1 MTGLE
6 AGLLLQ
12 TEIEARLIPQNG
24 LEAGLLLQLGLGA
37 LAVLTALTAAPSLR
51 SRAVGILC
59 TLIAVT
65 GFLTGLGAMLGATGG
80 LRISIALP
88 LDPLLLAPDRL
99 GGLFMLIVSG
109 VGILV
114 SLYSMSSTHGP
125 DASRTAWVAMP
136 VFLVGMQLVPAAT
149 DSVSFLLAWEIMTLG
164 STVLLLADHA
174 SRATVASAGI
184 WYSAMSQLSF
194 FFILAGFA
202 VLAAATGGTSFS
214 NLQAIEPGPANVAF
228 VLFLLGFGGKAEL
241 VPLHVWVPRVLP
253 EAPSHVSAAMSG
265 AMVKIGVYGGVLVC
279 VRLLPDGPAWWG
291 IAIMVVGGASALYG
305 ILQASVS
312 SDLKVLLAYS
322 TTENMG
328 LVFLGLGASLLLRG
342 YDATAAADA
351 ALVAALLLA
360 VSHAAFKSTLFLGA
374 GAIIHATGERNL
386 DRLGGLSAR
395 MPVTAAAFG
404 VASLGAAAI
413 PITSGFVAE
422 WMLLQSLI
430 HGGRLDG
437 AVVSVTASVAMPLAV
452 AVIALTAGLALLT
465 FVKAYGIAFLARPR
479 SVEAADARE
488 VPPLMQLALALGALF
503 VLALGLLPGPIAAL
517 VAHTVSS
524 NPSAAVQSVGLGGV
538 SLPGIGAV
546 LDPIML
552 VVLSALVAIPVL
564 VSIIVSA
571 RRHPHRTV
579 DLPWGGGGSR
589 ARPRMQYT
597 ATSYA
602 EPLVRVFDDV
612 LKPSRDVQVTH
623 VAESRYL
630 VERVRVE
637 QRVSDV
643 FETRLYRP
651 VLNLF
656 QRYGIVVRHI
666 ANGSIH
672 RYLSYSF
679 VALLIVLIVV
689 SL

>member
-1 MTGLE
+1 M
-6 AGLLLQ
+6 
-12 TEIEARLIPQNG
+12 TEIG
-24 LEAGLLLQLGLGA
+24 VGVLLQLGLGA
-37 LAVLTALTAAPSLR
+37 LAVLSALTAPPSLR
-51 SRAVGILC
+51 SRAGGILC
-59 TLIAVT
+59 TLTAGT
-65 GFLTGLGAMLGATGG
+65 GFLTGIAALLGSTGG
-80 LRISIALP
+80 LLIAVALP
-88 LDPLLLAPDRL
+88 MDPLLLAPDRF

-114 SLYSMSSTHGP
+114 SIYSMSSTRGP

-174 SRATVASAGI
+174 SRAPVASAGI

-202 VLAAATGGTSFS
+202 VLSTASGGTSFA
-214 NLQAIEPGPANVAF
+214 NLQGIESGSGAANLAF

-265 AMVKIGVYGGVLVC
+265 AMVKIGVYGGLLVC

-291 IAIMVVGGASALYG
+291 IAIMLIGGASALYG

-328 LVFLGLGASLLLRG
+328 LIFLGLGASMLLRG
-342 YDATAAADA
+342 SGSTAAADA

-374 GAIIHATGERNL
+374 GAIMHATGERNL
-386 DRLGGLSAR
+386 DRLGGLGAR

-404 VASLGAAAI
+404 IASLGAAAI

-422 WMLLQSLI
+422 WMLLQALL
-430 HGGRLDG
+430 HGGRQDG
-437 AVVSVTASVAMPLAV
+437 AVVSVAASVAMPLAV
-452 AVIALTAGLALLT
+452 AVIALTAGLTLLT

-479 SVEAADARE
+479 STPAADARE
-488 VPPLMQLALALGALF
+488 VPPLMQVALGLGA
-503 VLALGLLPGPIAAL
+503 VLVLTLGLLPGPIAAL
-517 VAHTVSS
+517 AASTVSP
-524 NPSAAVQSVGLGGV
+524 NPADTVRVIGLGGV
-538 SLPGIGAV
+538 YLPGIGATLNPV
-546 LDPIML
+546 LL

-564 VSIIVSA
+564 VSIVVSA
-571 RRHPHRTV
+571 RRHPHRPT

-602 EPLVRVFDDV
+602 EPLMRVFDDV
-612 LKPSRDVQVTH
+612 LRPSRDVQVTH

-630 VERVRVE
+630 VERVRVD
-637 QRVSDV
+637 QRVWDV
-643 FETRLYRP
+643 VETRLYRP
-651 VLNLF
+651 VLNAL
-656 QRYGIVVRHI
+656 QRYGILARHL

-679 VALLIVLIVV
+679 VALLIVLIWV

>member
-1 MTGLE
+1 
-6 AGLLLQ
+6 
-12 TEIEARLIPQNG
+12 
-24 LEAGLLLQLGLGA
+24 
-37 LAVLTALTAAPSLR
+37 
-51 SRAVGILC
+51 
-59 TLIAVT
+59 
-65 GFLTGLGAMLGATGG
+65 
-80 LRISIALP
+80 
-88 LDPLLLAPDRL
+88 
-99 GGLFMLIVSG
+99 
-109 VGILV
+109 
-114 SLYSMSSTHGP
+114 
-125 DASRTAWVAMP
+125 
-136 VFLVGMQLVPAAT
+136 
-149 DSVSFLLAWEIMTLG
+149 
-164 STVLLLADHA
+164 
-174 SRATVASAGI
+174 
-184 WYSAMSQLSF
+184 
-194 FFILAGFA
+194 
-202 VLAAATGGTSFS
+202 
-214 NLQAIEPGPANVAF
+214 
-228 VLFLLGFGGKAEL
+228 
-241 VPLHVWVPRVLP
+241 
-253 EAPSHVSAAMSG
+253 
-265 AMVKIGVYGGVLVC
+265 VC

-643 FETRLYRP
+643 FETQLYRP

-656 QRYGIVVRHI
+656 QRYGIVVRHV

>member
-1 MTGLE
+1 MTGI
-6 AGLLLQ
+6 G
-12 TEIEARLIPQNG
+12 
-24 LEAGLLLQLGLGA
+24 AGLLLQLFLGA
-37 LAVLTALTAAPSLR
+37 LAVASALLAAPSLR
-51 SRAVGILC
+51 SRAGGILC

-65 GFLTGLGAMLGATGG
+65 GFVTGLSALLGATGG
-80 LRISIALP
+80 LLIPIALP
-88 LDPLLLAPDRL
+88 MDPLRLAPDRL

-114 SLYSMSSTHGP
+114 SLYSMSSTRGP

-202 VLAAATGGTSFS
+202 VLAAASGGTSFT
-214 NLQAIEPGPANVAF
+214 NLQIEPGSWAANVAF

-265 AMVKIGVYGGVLVC
+265 AMVKIGVYGALLVC

-291 IAIMVVGGASALYG
+291 IAIMLVGGASALYG

-328 LVFLGLGASLLLRG
+328 LVFLGLGASMLLRG

-386 DRLGGLSAR
+386 DRLGGLGAR

-404 VASLGAAAI
+404 IASLGAAAI

-437 AVVSVTASVAMPLAV
+437 AVVSVAASVAMPLAV

-479 SVEAADARE
+479 SRAAADARE
-488 VPPLMQLALALGALF
+488 VPPVMQLSLALGALF
-503 VLALGLLPGPIAAL
+503 VLALGLLPGPVAAL
-517 VAHTVSS
+517 VAHTISP
-524 NPSAAVQSVGLGGV
+524 NPTAAVQSVGLGGV

-552 VVLSALVAIPVL
+552 VVLSALVAIPVV
-564 VSIIVSA
+564 VSIIVSG

-630 VERVRVE
+630 VERVEVE

-656 QRYGIVVRHI
+656 QRYGIVVRHV

-679 VALLIVLIVV
+679 AALLIVLIVV

>member
-1 MTGLE
+1 
-6 AGLLLQ
+6 
-12 TEIEARLIPQNG
+12 
-24 LEAGLLLQLGLGA
+24 
-37 LAVLTALTAAPSLR
+37 
-51 SRAVGILC
+51 
-59 TLIAVT
+59 
-65 GFLTGLGAMLGATGG
+65 
-80 LRISIALP
+80 
-88 LDPLLLAPDRL
+88 
-99 GGLFMLIVSG
+99 
-109 VGILV
+109 
-114 SLYSMSSTHGP
+114 
-125 DASRTAWVAMP
+125 
-136 VFLVGMQLVPAAT
+136 
-149 DSVSFLLAWEIMTLG
+149 
-164 STVLLLADHA
+164 
-174 SRATVASAGI
+174 
-184 WYSAMSQLSF
+184 MSQLSF

-202 VLAAATGGTSFS
+202 VLAAASGGTSFT
-214 NLQAIEPGPANVAF
+214 NLQAIEPVPANVAF
-228 VLFLLGFGGKAEL
+228 VLLLLGFGGKAEL

-265 AMVKIGVYGGVLVC
+265 AMVKIGVYGGLLVS

-328 LVFLGLGASLLLRG
+328 LVFLALGASMLLRG
-342 YDATAAADA
+342 YDAQAAADA

-386 DRLGGLSAR
+386 DRLGGLGAR

-404 VASLGAAAI
+404 IASLGAAAI

-437 AVVSVTASVAMPLAV
+437 AVVSVAASVAMPLAV

-479 SVEAADARE
+479 SAEAADARE
-488 VPPLMQLALALGALF
+488 VPPLMQLSLVLGALF

-517 VAHTVSS
+517 VAHTVSA

-552 VVLSALVAIPVL
+552 VVLSVLVAIPVII
-564 VSIIVSA
+564 SIIVSA
-571 RRHPHRTV
+571 RRYPHRTV
-579 DLPWGGGGSR
+579 ELPWGGGGSR

>member
-1 MTGLE
+1 MTGME

-12 TEIEARLIPQNG
+12 TEIEARLIPQTG

-37 LAVLTALTAAPSLR
+37 LAVLTALTAAPFLR

-65 GFLTGLGAMLGATGG
+65 GFLTGLAAMLGGTGG

-88 LDPLLLAPDRL
+88 MDPLLLAPDRL

-149 DSVSFLLAWEIMTLG
+149 DSVSFLLALEIMTLG

-202 VLAAATGGTSFS
+202 VLAAASGGTSFS
-214 NLQAIEPGPANVAF
+214 NPQAIEPGPANVAF

-265 AMVKIGVYGGVLVC
+265 AMVKIGVYGGLLVC

-386 DRLGGLSAR
+386 DRLGGLGVR

-437 AVVSVTASVAMPLAV
+437 VVVSVTASVAMPLAV

-479 SVEAADARE
+479 SAEAAEARE
-488 VPPLMQLALALGALF
+488 VPPLMQLSLALGALF

-524 NPSAAVQSVGLGGV
+524 NPSAAVQSIGLGGV

-552 VVLSALVAIPVL
+552 VVLSALVAIPVI

-637 QRVSDV
+637 QRVSDI

-651 VLNLF
+651 VLNLL
-656 QRYGIVVRHI
+656 QRYGIVARHV

>member
-1 MTGLE
+1 MTPVG

-12 TEIEARLIPQNG
+12 IV
-24 LEAGLLLQLGLGA
+24 
-37 LAVLTALTAAPSLR
+37 LAAVAAVTAVSVGRAWR
-51 SRAVGILC
+51 SRISGILC
-59 TLIAVT
+59 TLLA
-65 GFLTGLGAMLGATGG
+65 GAGLFTGLAAMGGSQGALT
-80 LRISIALP
+80 LSVALP
-88 LDPLLLAPDRL
+88 MDPLILGPDRL
-99 GGLFMLIVSG
+99 GGLFMAVVSG

-114 SLYSMSSTHGP
+114 SLYGMSSARGP
-125 DASRTAWVAMP
+125 EASRSAWGAMP
-136 VFLVGMQLVPAAT
+136 VFLVGMQLVPAAA
-149 DSVSFLLAWEIMTLG
+149 DSISFLLAWEVMTLG

-174 SRATVASAGI
+174 SRASVASAGI

-194 FFILAGFA
+194 FFILGGFA
-202 VLAAATGGTSFS
+202 VLAAAAGGTGFTT
-214 NLQAIEPGPANVAF
+214 LATLEPGSWAVNLAF

-241 VPLHVWVPRVLP
+241 VPMHVWVPRVLP
-253 EAPSHVSAAMSG
+253 EAPSHVAAAMSG
-265 AMVKIGVYGGVLVC
+265 AMVKIGVYGALLVC
-279 VRLLPDGPAWWG
+279 VRLLPEAPPWWG
-291 IAIMVVGGASALYG
+291 LLIMALGAASALYG

-312 SDLKVLLAYS
+312 SEIKVLLAYS

-328 LVFLGLGASLLLRG
+328 LVFIGLGASVLLRS

-351 ALVAALLLA
+351 ALLAALLLA

-386 DRLGGLSAR
+386 DRLGGLGTR
-395 MPVTAAAFG
+395 MPWTAAAFA
-404 VASLGAAAI
+404 VASMGAAAL

-422 WMLLQSLI
+422 WMLLQALI

-437 AVVSVTASVAMPLAV
+437 KVVSVAASVAMPVAV
-452 AVIALTAGLALLT
+452 AVLALTAGLALLT

-479 SVEAADARE
+479 SAAAAAARE
-488 VPPLMQLALALGALF
+488 VPASMRVSLLLGGLA
-503 VLALGLLPGPIAAL
+503 VLALGLLPGPLAAAL
-517 VAHTVSS
+517 
-524 NPSAAVQSVGLGGV
+524 AAAAGPAAASGVHSVGLAGV
-538 SLPGIGAV
+538 ALPGISTV
-546 LDPIML
+546 LDPITL
-552 VVLSALVAIPVL
+552 VILAALVAIPVF
-564 VSIIVSA
+564 VAIAISA
-571 RRHPHRTV
+571 RRHPHRTTA
-579 DLPWGGGGSR
+579 LPWGGGGSR

-623 VAESRYL
+623 VGESRYL
-630 VERVRVE
+630 VEHVRVE
-637 QRVSDV
+637 QRMSDV

-651 VLNLF
+651 VLNAA
-656 QRYGIVVRHI
+656 QRFGILARHA

-672 RYLSYSF
+672 RYLGYSF

>member
-1 MTGLE
+1 MTAVE
-6 AGLLLQ
+6 V
-12 TEIEARLIPQNG
+12 
-24 LEAGLLLQLGLGA
+24 GLLLQLGLGGV
-37 LAVLTALTAAPSLR
+37 AVLTAFSATPR
-51 SRAVGILC
+51 FRTRAGGVLC
-59 TLIAVT
+59 ALMAVS
-65 GFLTGLGAMLGATGG
+65 GFLTGLAALLGATGG
-80 LRISIALP
+80 LLISLALP
-88 LDPLLLAPDRL
+88 MDPLRLAPDRL

-114 SLYSMSSTHGP
+114 SLYSVGSTRGP
-125 DASRTAWVAMP
+125 ETSRTAWVAMP
-136 VFLVGMQLVPAAT
+136 VFLLGMQLVPAAT
-149 DSVSFLLAWEIMTLG
+149 DSVSFLLAWEVMTLG

-202 VLAAATGGTSFS
+202 VLATASGGTSFD
-214 NLQAIEPGPANVAF
+214 NLQAIAPGSMPANLAF

-253 EAPSHVSAAMSG
+253 EAPSHVSALMSG
-265 AMVKIGVYGGVLVC
+265 AMVKIGVYGGLLVC

-291 IAIMVVGGASALYG
+291 IAIMLVGGASALYG
-305 ILQASVS
+305 ILQASVA

-328 LVFLGLGASLLLRG
+328 LIFLALGASMLLRG
-342 YDATAAADA
+342 SAAQAAADA
-351 ALVAALLLA
+351 ALVAALVLA

-386 DRLGGLSAR
+386 DRLGGLGAR
-395 MPVTAAAFG
+395 MPVTAATFG
-404 VASLGAAAI
+404 IASLGAASL

-430 HGGRLDG
+430 HGGRRDG
-437 AVVSVTASVAMPLAV
+437 ELVSVAVSVAMPLAV

-479 SVEAADARE
+479 STPAANTRE
-488 VPPLMQLALALGALF
+488 VGAFMRVALVLGAGC

-517 VAHTVSS
+517 VASTVSS
-524 NPSAAVQSVGLGGV
+524 QPDAAVQAVGLGGV
-538 SLPGIGAV
+538 ALPGVNAL
-546 LDPIML
+546 LDPVAL
-552 VVLSALVAIPVL
+552 VLLSALVAMPVI
-564 VSIIVSA
+564 VAIIASA
-571 RRHPHRTV
+571 RRHPQRSV

-651 VLNLF
+651 VLNVL
-656 QRYGIVVRHI
+656 QRYGIIVRHI

-689 SL
+689 AL